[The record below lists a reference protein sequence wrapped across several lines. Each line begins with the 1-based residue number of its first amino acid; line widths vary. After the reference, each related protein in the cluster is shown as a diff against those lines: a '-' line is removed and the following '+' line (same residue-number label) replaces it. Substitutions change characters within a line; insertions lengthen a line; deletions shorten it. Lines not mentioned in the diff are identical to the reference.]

1 MLSDYELQRLET
13 IAQNQAKLSALG
25 LAPGEGLV
33 PAAHEVKAA
42 DGAGKKKRRAPPA
55 PPASPQR
62 RSSRVRREPAPRLY
76 VEAEEEA
83 SGKVRLGGADAAR
96 VQAAVEEEAA
106 HDFDPDEMPSSP
118 SMLTDGEKEVYEIIR
133 EARNAKARSLQRS
146 MFIVCQNRTMCEMV
160 RTLPSTKEELRE
172 LYGMGGPDGLK
183 VARYGDLLLDALRP
197 HADRLRAEHEADA
210 IARAEAAAAAEGAP
224 PAVVVD

>member
-1 MLSDYELQRLET
+1 MLSEYELQRQET
-13 IAQNQAKLSALG
+13 IAQNNAKLSALG
-25 LAPGEGLV
+25 LAPGGGLV
-33 PAAHEVKAA
+33 PPVSEKKTC
-42 DGAGKKKRRAPPA
+42 GAIKKKRVLA

-83 SGKVRLGGADAAR
+83 SGKVKLGGADAAR

-106 HDFDPDEMPSSP
+106 EIDPDAMPTSP
-118 SMLTDGEKEVYEIIR
+118 SQLTEGEKEVYEIIR

-160 RTLPSTKEELRE
+160 RTLPSSRDELRE

-183 VARYGDLLLDALRP
+183 VQRYGDLLLDALRP
-197 HADRLRAEHEADA
+197 HSERLRAEHEAL
-210 IARAEAAAAAEGAP
+210 AAAA
-224 PAVVVD
+224 PAAATAVLVD